1 MGWFLAVTVL
11 FVPGAL
17 CVRRHEWER
26 AEPVEICG
34 IAMACSAAFWA
45 VSFWSLQWLPI
56 SLTSFAAAVMGI
68 SVALFVWRWVRNAR
82 GAAADRRQ
90 FSGTLLRG
98 LLFIGLVFFLR
109 FMFPMMRV
117 AYSGGD
123 MTAHATMAEEIVL
136 ANTFPK
142 TQEPLQPF
150 SRFGEIS
157 PGFHVI
163 SALVSLFGSIPT
175 YRSTIWVLCVAM
187 AAATFTLYALLRA
200 LAIPAGA
207 ALAGSAG
214 ALFLA
219 RNPQFFMQWGGAPS
233 LLAAAIAFLLIRELL
248 GMSGRVGFGF
258 LLRAALLAAGILL
271 THVLPAISLA
281 WLAVPILVVRA
292 VSFSSRGSVPALAR
306 NVAAVLA
313 LTVLF
318 SLPFLLQ
325 APKSVAPS
333 ALAWAHGWM
342 RAESQ
347 SAVLLQ
353 DRFPLFRGRGAS
365 AASWPFYLVTYLG
378 AFPVLA
384 LCVGLARGLRRRIPA
399 AGFSIVCL
407 AVNAFLFAAA
417 LGEFVPGWPALY
429 PTRIGLWLAIPLA
442 VALAEIALL
451 LAGLSLTTRLIGVAL
466 FAFLFGLEG
475 DRLSKNRFGTAFYE
489 TAKKGDRSVLTVPL
503 HEAVGGAFWVTT
515 FCQDNSA
522 VTQDDIAAFEWIRTH
537 TAESS
542 VFANNPGDGGPLI
555 PAAAHRKIFEPHYY
569 WFFDQA
575 EMEAW
580 RARTNVDYVYVGA
593 QPAPPWGRR
602 WTQEQLDQDPRVA
615 LAAQVGRARVYR
627 VLVPNTT
634 SFPKRAQ
641 VSLK

>member
-1 MGWFLAVTVL
+1 MGWFLAVTV
-11 FVPGAL
+11 FFFPGAL
-17 CVRRHEWER
+17 CVRRQEWER

-34 IAMACSAAFWA
+34 VAMACSTAFWA
-45 VSFWSLQWLPI
+45 VSFWLLKWLPI
-56 SLTSFAAAVMGI
+56 SLTSFASAIVGI
-68 SVALFVWRWVRNAR
+68 SIVSFVWRWWRNWRDSAAVRLRFAR
-82 GAAADRRQ
+82 AMLGE
-90 FSGTLLRG
+90 LI
-98 LLFIGLVFFLR
+98 FIGLVFLLR
-109 FMFPMMRV
+109 FLFPLLRV

-123 MTAHATMAEEIVL
+123 MTAHATMTEEIVL

-175 YRSTIWVLCVAM
+175 YRSTIWVLCVAIV
-187 AAATFTLYALLRA
+187 AATFTLYALLRA
-200 LAIPAGA
+200 LAIPSGA

-233 LLAAAIAFLLIRELL
+233 LLAAAIAFLLLRDLI
-248 GMSGRVGFGF
+248 GMSGRVEFGF
-258 LLRAALLAAGILL
+258 LLRASLLAAGVLL

-281 WLAVPILVVRA
+281 WLAVAILVVRA
-292 VSFSSRGSVPALAR
+292 VSSRDSVPALAR

-347 SAVLLQ
+347 SAVMLQ
-353 DRFPLFRGRGAS
+353 ERFPLFRGRGAS
-365 AASWPFYLVTYLG
+365 AASWPFYLVTCLG

-384 LCVGLARGLRRRIPA
+384 LCVGLARSLSRHRA
-399 AGFSIVCL
+399 AARFSIICL

-429 PTRIGLWLAIPLA
+429 PTRIGLWLAIPLS

-451 LAGLSLTTRLIGVAL
+451 LAGLSLPLRVTGVAL
-466 FAFLFGLEG
+466 FAVLFGVEG
-475 DRLSKNRFGTAFYE
+475 ARLSKNRFGTAFYE
-489 TAKKGDRSVLTVPL
+489 TAKKGGPSVLTVPL

-522 VTQDDIAAFEWIRTH
+522 VTQDDIAAFEWIRAH
-537 TAESS
+537 TPESA
-542 VFANNPGDGGPLI
+542 VFANNAGDGGPLI
-555 PAAAHRKIFEPHYY
+555 PAAAHRKILEPHYY
-569 WFFDQA
+569 WFFDQV

-580 RARTNVDYVYVGA
+580 RARTLVDYVYVGA

-602 WTQEQLDQDPRVA
+602 WTEEQLDADPRVA
-615 LAAQVGRARVYR
+615 LAAQTGRARVYR
-627 VLVPNTT
+627 VLEE
-634 SFPKRAQ
+634 FRAT
-641 VSLK
+641 LR